1 MLLYKIKCCM
11 VRSGSAGCPQNI
23 GTKKRDISMFKKTKK
38 FLISSVCSL
47 VVLCIVI
54 FFWLGSAMSQKSFDA
69 INEVGLLYMSEMSVQ
84 LQQKFNAVIEL
95 QVSRVEAV
103 VKRTPPQ
110 DAVYGE
116 EMLAEL
122 YRSAEVREFVHF
134 GMYRKD
140 GGHET
145 IYGEEADFLNEE
157 EFQDTLN
164 NEEIF
169 ITSGYSKSGTKL
181 LLLVV
186 DASYPMG
193 DGGVSDVVVAGIPME
208 YLEDALVL
216 EGDGTMVYS
225 HIIRGDGEFVVRTG
239 NAFRENYFARIKE
252 TVSEKSQQSPE
263 EYISQFKDS
272 IQEGENYS
280 TLIIDK
286 TGIHQHMYAA
296 PLKGSD
302 WYLVSVMPYGV
313 LDGVIM
319 NLNHVQQITV
329 LVACGVI
336 LIALAIIFIR
346 YYRLSQQQLRELEKA
361 EKKAF
366 RANQAK
372 SEFLSSMS
380 HDIRTPM
387 NGIVGMTAIALAN
400 VNDPVRVH
408 DCLKKIGL
416 SSRHLLGLINDVLDM
431 SKIESGKL
439 SLNMDIL
446 SLRETMESIVN
457 IVQPQIRERGQHFDI
472 FIRDIQ
478 TENVYCD
485 SVRLNQVL
493 INLLSNAIKFTP
505 TGGRI
510 NVYLIQED
518 SPLGSSHVRCHF
530 RVKDSGIGM
539 SPEFQKKI
547 FETFS
552 REDSKVQK
560 IEGTGL
566 GMSITKVIVDMMGG
580 TIEVNSEQGVGSE
593 FHIVVDFEK
602 AAVEEEDMVLPP
614 WRLLVVDNNEDL
626 CRSAASALKEIG
638 VDAQWALNGERAV
651 QMVEEHYKK
660 HTAYDV
666 VLLDWKM
673 PGMNGLETTKAIRKI
688 VGDALPILIIS
699 AYDWTDIEDEARAA
713 GAHGFISKPLFKSNL
728 YLGLSQ
734 YMGGG
739 VPEEKLESES
749 VHFEGL
755 HILLAEDNELNW
767 EIAYEILT
775 DAGFEVDWAENGQ
788 ICVDKFKQSEEGYYD
803 AVLMDIRMPIMNG
816 YEAAKALRA
825 LERQDANL
833 PIIAMTADA
842 FSEDIQQCL
851 ECGMNEHV
859 AKPIDI
865 QKLMKLLKSYLK

>member
-1 MLLYKIKCCM
+1 
-11 VRSGSAGCPQNI
+11 
-23 GTKKRDISMFKKTKK
+23 MFKKTKK
-38 FLISSVCSL
+38 FLISSVCGL

-54 FFWLGSAMSQKSFDA
+54 FLWLGSAMSQKSYDA
-69 INEVGLLYMSEMSVQ
+69 INEVGQLYMSEMSVQ
-84 LQQKFNAVIEL
+84 LQQKFNAVVDL
-95 QVSRVEAV
+95 QISRVKAII
-103 VKRTPPQ
+103 KRTPPQ
-110 DAVYGE
+110 GVVYGD

-122 YRSAEVREFVHF
+122 YLSAEVREFVHF

-140 GGHET
+140 GSHET
-145 IYGEEADFLNEE
+145 IYGEEVEFLSEE
-157 EFQDTLN
+157 EFQDTLDI
-164 NEEIF
+164 EEKM
-169 ITSGYSKSGTKL
+169 ITSGFSEKGTKL

-193 DGGVSDVVVAGIPME
+193 DGGQSDVVVAGIPMN
-208 YLEDALVL
+208 YLENALVL

-225 HIIRGDGEFVVRTG
+225 HIIRRDGAFVVRSG
-239 NAFRENYFARIKE
+239 NAFRENYFTRIEE
-252 TVSEKSQQSPE
+252 TVSDENPSTGGEYVEEFKS
-263 EYISQFKDS
+263 S
-272 IQEGENYS
+272 IKINGDYS
-280 TLIIDK
+280 ALLIDK
-286 TGIHQHMYAA
+286 TGTHQHMYAA
-296 PLKGSD
+296 PLKGTD

-319 NLNHVQQITV
+319 KLNRVQQVTV
-329 LVACGVI
+329 LAACGVI
-336 LIALAIIFIR
+336 LVALTVIFIW
-346 YYRLSQQQLRELEKA
+346 YYNLTQQQLRELEKA

-366 RANQAK
+366 RASQAK

-387 NGIVGMTAIALAN
+387 NGIVGMTAIALTN
-400 VNDPVRVH
+400 VEDPERVR

-439 SLNMDIL
+439 SLNIDIL
-446 SLRETMESIVN
+446 SLREVMESIVN
-457 IVQPQIRERGQHFDI
+457 IVQPQIRERGQHFDV

-478 TENVYCD
+478 VENVYCD

-510 NVYLIQED
+510 NVYLAQED

-530 RVKDSGIGM
+530 RVKDTGIGM

-547 FETFS
+547 FDTFS

-580 TIEVNSEQGVGSE
+580 TIEVDSKQGVGSE
-593 FHIVVDFEK
+593 FHIIVDFEK
-602 AAVEEEDMVLPP
+602 AAIEEVDMVLPP
-614 WRLLVVDNNEDL
+614 WRLLVVDNNEEL
-626 CRSAASALKEIG
+626 CRSAASALREIG

-651 QMVEEHYKK
+651 RMVEDHYKK

-673 PGMNGLETTKAIRKI
+673 PGMNGLETTKKIRKI
-688 VGDALPILIIS
+688 VGDELPILIIS
-699 AYDWTDIEDEARAA
+699 AYDWSDIEDEARAA

-728 YLGLSQ
+728 YLGLSR
-734 YMGGG
+734 YMGGC
-739 VPEEKLESES
+739 VPEEKKETEHL
-749 VHFEGL
+749 HFEGH

-767 EIAYEILT
+767 EIANEILSE
-775 DAGFEVDWAENGQ
+775 AGFKVDWAENGQ
-788 ICVDKFKQSEEGYYD
+788 ICVDKFKQSEPGHYD
-803 AVLMDIRMPIMNG
+803 AVLMDIRMPVMNG
-816 YEAAKALRA
+816 YEAARALRG
-825 LERQDANL
+825 LDRPDAGL

-865 QKLMKLLKSYLK
+865 QKLMKLLKTYLK